1 MQKRVADLIDVANI
15 GMADGRRGL
24 GLAEKALL
32 GLAVVEEVRS
42 EELQC
47 DRSTEGRVLSFED
60 LTHPAAAEALEDLV
74 AADRGS
80 VHVHQFYRLRRDWRT
95 EESTRLA
102 AWAAEVSSLTHFGT
116 HVIVAALWCSWAGA
130 GGAGGVALLLLLSL
144 LEFVDPTL
152 GALIANSLSFVLCVM
167 AAAWYV
173 VPWLKTQERA
183 AALAPLLW
191 LHAFRHVALQI
202 FSAQQ
207 AGFAVPNDLR
217 DQIAYGDVLGMA
229 LAVAALI
236 ALRYHSRLAIPLV
249 WVFVVETMID
259 LSNAM
264 AGGMREGMMAIAN
277 GVTWMILT
285 FYVPVLWTSL
295 ALIVWQ
301 LWTRR
306 GQPLSN
312 RIR

>member
-1 MQKRVADLIDVANI
+1 M
-15 GMADGRRGL
+15 
-24 GLAEKALL
+24 
-32 GLAVVEEVRS
+32 
-42 EELQC
+42 
-47 DRSTEGRVLSFED
+47 
-60 LTHPAAAEALEDLV
+60 
-74 AADRGS
+74 
-80 VHVHQFYRLRRDWRT
+80 
-95 EESTRLA
+95 
-102 AWAAEVSSLTHFGT
+102 
-116 HVIVAALWCSWAGA
+116 
-130 GGAGGVALLLLLSL
+130 
-144 LEFVDPTL
+144 DPTL
-152 GALIANSLSFVLCVM
+152 AALIANSLSFVLCVM